1 MEGLY
6 SLQTDAL
13 RERLLSGA
21 GNGWPS
27 LEAAIDFATQEH
39 EGQLRKGVKEPFV
52 NHLLRTGLLLSELA
66 GQRDANILCAGV
78 LHDVLEDTPAEL
90 DAVEDGF
97 GSRVADLVRALT
109 HPDQREGESRH
120 ARNLRW
126 FESLRW
132 EGRDVHIVKSAD
144 RLDNILTM
152 EGAFDAERR
161 ITYLSETRD
170 ALLPL
175 TLSANTALYHALDR
189 ALAAEEAR

>member
-1 MEGLY
+1 MEELY
-6 SLQTDAL
+6 SLQTEEL
-13 RERLLSGA
+13 RERLLGGA
-21 GNGWPS
+21 GSGWPS
-27 LEAAIDFATQEH
+27 LEDAVDFATEQH
-39 EGQLRKGVKEPFV
+39 SDQLRKGVEEPFV
-52 NHLLRTGLLLSELA
+52 NHLLRTGLLLLELA
-66 GQRDANILCAGV
+66 GLRDANLLCAGV
-78 LHDVLEDTPAEL
+78 LHDVLEDTPAARDEI
-90 DAVEDGF
+90 EERF
-97 GSRVADLVRALT
+97 GHRVGDLVRALT

-126 FESLRW
+126 FEALRW

-175 TLSANTALYHALDR
+175 TLSANTALYHALDC
-189 ALAAEEAR
+189 ALSAEEAR